1 MRRDMARWG
10 QDPTTMERIMGTRF
24 TIAITI
30 KVVMIVAQKPLD
42 FRKLISGSAVHLFA
56 LTLPRSL
63 SLRELLP

>member
-1 MRRDMARWG
+1 
-10 QDPTTMERIMGTRF
+10 MERIMGTRF